1 VGDVNRG
8 FGGRGGTGG
17 GPAGPSSAEPD
28 WELIAESIPHVV
40 WTAAPD
46 GASEYVNRRGL
57 EYVGLAAEALH
68 DWNWV
73 SVVHPDDVPLVIP
86 AWNEAVAS
94 GEPYELEYRV
104 RRADGSYRWQ
114 VSRGVPLR
122 GRGGGVV
129 RWIGTLTDIDDRKRA
144 EERLVRARRST
155 AEAFELLETV
165 LRAAPVGFAFIDRDG
180 CFVRINDEMAV
191 ACGIPAENGV
201 GVAVADVLPGIWE
214 QLQPSFRHVLEANE
228 PIRNVP
234 VVGPAPYDR
243 QSQREWLASLYPVL
257 VDGEAAGVGL
267 VAIDVTDRMRA
278 ERVRAA
284 VMGHVTDGVYTE
296 DADGRLTSINRA
308 ASAMLGWTEAELRGR
323 PTHDVIHCQTAGG
336 VPIPAGD
343 CPVRRAAAH
352 GHVARGVGEWFTRKD
367 GSVFRVACTA
377 VPLRVGSAVDGVAVV
392 FRDLTPLPEAE
403 RTLRVLVA
411 SADDR
416 AVLVMQAILDA
427 RDGAEVVHVAT
438 SAAGAVGG
446 AQAHRPDVALVDY
459 DLPGLDGIET
469 VMLLRAAAP
478 GVQAV
483 LLMDGFDEDVALAAV
498 DAGCSGVLDKNRAAV
513 ELLAAVEAAG
523 RDGTVIS
530 RAELQG
536 IGASARGRDPG
547 RPLAP
552 LTDRECDV
560 LACISEGLSNKEAA
574 ERLGMRLNTVRNHV
588 QRILYKLGAHSKLQ
602 AAVTARHEGML
613 RVPRE
618 RAG

>member
-1 VGDVNRG
+1 
-8 FGGRGGTGG
+8 
-17 GPAGPSSAEPD
+17 
-28 WELIAESIPHVV
+28 
-40 WTAAPD
+40 
-46 GASEYVNRRGL
+46 
-57 EYVGLAAEALH
+57 
-68 DWNWV
+68 
-73 SVVHPDDVPLVIP
+73 
-86 AWNEAVAS
+86 
-94 GEPYELEYRV
+94 
-104 RRADGSYRWQ
+104 
-114 VSRGVPLR
+114 
-122 GRGGGVV
+122 
-129 RWIGTLTDIDDRKRA
+129 
-144 EERLVRARRST
+144 
-155 AEAFELLETV
+155 
-165 LRAAPVGFAFIDRDG
+165 
-180 CFVRINDEMAV
+180 
-191 ACGIPAENGV
+191 AENGV

-446 AQAHRPDVALVDY
+446 AQAHRPDVAL
-459 DLPGLDGIET
+459 
-469 VMLLRAAAP
+469 
-478 GVQAV
+478 
-483 LLMDGFDEDVALAAV
+483 AAV

-588 QRILYKLGAHSKLQ
+588 QRIL
-602 AAVTARHEGML
+602 
-613 RVPRE
+613 
-618 RAG
+618 